1 MRRLLNT
8 NESVSRAR
16 FGACNWMIVYAY
28 AQYGSAKRKQVAKV
42 VRIPPCFSIV
52 VSLLLNILQH
62 NVGRVPTCAECTNR
76 R

>member
-1 MRRLLNT
+1 
-8 NESVSRAR
+8 
-16 FGACNWMIVYAY
+16 MIAYAY